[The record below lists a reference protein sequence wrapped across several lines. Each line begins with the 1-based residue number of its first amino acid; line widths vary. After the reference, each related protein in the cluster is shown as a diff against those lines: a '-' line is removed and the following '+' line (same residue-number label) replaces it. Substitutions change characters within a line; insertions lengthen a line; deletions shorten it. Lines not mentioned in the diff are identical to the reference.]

1 MFEHRA
7 PYTGTFTETGRLVG
21 GTLEY
26 PVLSG
31 VLIWLVALPSST
43 DLDFLRISAVTLG
56 ICGLVTAFVLA
67 RLTGWRSLWW
77 SLAPALVLY
86 TMLNWDLYAVVATVG
101 AIAMVLSSARG
112 HRTSRLMIAA
122 VLFAVG
128 GALKLYPLMFVVPV
142 VLWLGLGQERDAA
155 EDESSPEPGVPAV
168 SRWGHAV
175 AFAAVAAGF
184 FVALNLPFAIAHF
197 EGWWA
202 AFQFQWHRPIDNA
215 TNSIWYWG
223 LRP

>member
-1 MFEHRA
+1 VRSLALPTSLLVMDQAATWLNVSKCTMRARRNAAPARAGGSVLMRMQATVPVCRYSALVAVVSTTLCLVTMIAGYAFKARCFGPTFDVNGVTQQDLFAGWTRGGCYADIQALWSGREMFEHRA
-7 PYTGTFTETGRLVG
+7 PYTGTFTETGGLVG

-86 TMLNWDLYAVVATVG
+86 TVLN
-101 AIAMVLSSARG
+101 
-112 HRTSRLMIAA
+112 
-122 VLFAVG
+122 
-128 GALKLYPLMFVVPV
+128 
-142 VLWLGLGQERDAA
+142 
-155 EDESSPEPGVPAV
+155 
-168 SRWGHAV
+168 
-175 AFAAVAAGF
+175 
-184 FVALNLPFAIAHF
+184 
-197 EGWWA
+197 
-202 AFQFQWHRPIDNA
+202 
-215 TNSIWYWG
+215 
-223 LRP
+223 